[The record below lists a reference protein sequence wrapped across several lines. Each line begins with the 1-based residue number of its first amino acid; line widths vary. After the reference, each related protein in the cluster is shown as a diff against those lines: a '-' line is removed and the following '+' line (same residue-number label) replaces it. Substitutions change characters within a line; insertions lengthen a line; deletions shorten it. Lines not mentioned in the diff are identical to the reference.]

1 MLVAWAFVVQILAVR
16 AFAGGV
22 LPAPADVV
30 ITPCRININHAGV
43 AELQALPSVGPMR
56 AEALVLERI
65 RNGPFD
71 GLNDLG
77 RVHGMGPELLNSL
90 ADFVC
95 FDAKF
100 RQ

>member
-1 MLVAWAFVVQILAVR
+1 MVQILAVR

-22 LPAPADVV
+22 LPAPAEVV
-30 ITPCRININHAGV
+30 ITPCRIDINHAGV

-77 RVHGMGPELLNSL
+77 RVQRTACHW
-90 ADFVC
+90 
-95 FDAKF
+95 DAVQCRF
-100 RQ
+100 FTEVR